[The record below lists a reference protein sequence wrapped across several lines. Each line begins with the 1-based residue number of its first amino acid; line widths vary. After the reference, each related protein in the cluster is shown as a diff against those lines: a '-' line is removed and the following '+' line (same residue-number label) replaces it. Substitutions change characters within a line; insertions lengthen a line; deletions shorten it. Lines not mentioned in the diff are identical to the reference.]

1 MISFLT
7 LFKYPLKMFIELIA
21 ALLVLEAKLGALLPL
36 SGPYAAVGADN
47 QRGIELA
54 KEEASFE
61 VIYAD
66 SKAEPAQAI
75 SEFQKLV
82 NINNVNGVF
91 VFRGPPGMAVNPIS
105 KKEKIPLLG
114 GVGNKDF
121 INQNDYAFQA
131 WIPSDKEG
139 EFLAKQMKNYEK
151 IALLTVQDDWPI
163 SVSKGFRESIGKKLI
178 FDEEILPSEI
188 DIRSQAHKLKNSDA
202 IFLNVAI
209 SQIGSFTT
217 QLRALGVKARIFTN
231 FWAGKEE
238 VIKAIGNEELS
249 FAEMDSQ
256 DLTSAELSGYVSA
269 ILFSKAPNYE
279 ALINQD
285 EVVTKRGTYKIKNRV
300 IQFPMRLRTIKNG
313 KVN

>member
-1 MISFLT
+1 M
-7 LFKYPLKMFIELIA
+7 YPFNMFIELFA
-21 ALLVLEAKLGALLPL
+21 ALLALEVKLGALLPL
-36 SGPYAAVGADN
+36 SGPYAPVGADN

-54 KEEASFE
+54 KEEVDFD

-75 SEFQKLV
+75 LEFQKLV
-82 NINNVNGVF
+82 SINNVEGVF

-121 INQNDYAFQA
+121 VNQNEYAFQA

-139 EFLAKQMKNYEK
+139 AFMARQMNNYEK
-151 IALLTVQDDWPI
+151 IALITVQDDWPI
-163 SVSKGFRESIGKKLI
+163 SVSKGFRESIGKKLV
-178 FDEEILPSEI
+178 FDEEILPSQT
-188 DIRSQAHKLKNSDA
+188 DIRSQAHKLKNIDA
-202 IFLNVAI
+202 IFLNVGI

-217 QLRALGVKARIFTN
+217 QLKSLGVKSRIFSN

-238 VIKAIGNEELS
+238 VISTLGDEELS

-256 DLTSAELSGYVSA
+256 DLTSAELSAYVAA
-269 ILFSKAPNYE
+269 ILFAKAPSYE
-279 ALINQD
+279 ALINQK
-285 EVVTKRGTYKIKNRV
+285 EVVTKRGTYKINNQV
-300 IQFPMRLRTIKNG
+300 IEFPMRLRTIKNG
-313 KVN
+313 KVY